1 MIIKRIWCKNV
12 ELTGFGEDC
21 TLIKHKTWA
30 NGSGR
35 ASTGLSTGRVA
46 YWKYS
51 VSLKFP
57 FVPLADYEKMEEIF
71 ETEPQYFD
79 VKIIDGNNIT
89 HNLTMYAGDLAY
101 SSAADCGDGEI
112 WYRGVSVELV
122 EE

>member
-1 MIIKRIWCKNV
+1 MIIKRIWCKGT
-12 ELTGFGEDC
+12 ELTGFGDDC
-21 TLIKHKTWA
+21 PMIKHKTWA

-35 ASTGLSTGRVA
+35 ATTGLSTGRVA

-57 FVPLADYEKMEEIF
+57 FIPSSDFDKMENIF
-71 ETEPQYFD
+71 ETEPQYFP
-79 VKIIDGNNIT
+79 VKVIDGNDQT
-89 HNLTMYAGDLAY
+89 HNLTMYAGDLSY
-101 SSAADCGDGEI
+101 SSITNCGKGEI